1 MLHVGQFIVYSVY
14 IGHCTSCN
22 GNALTR
28 PDSANQSPQAPPL
41 HLQLLNAFILLH
53 RDTSMKLN
61 ISFDLA
67 RVLSGHFGKYFMY
80 HMMAWEKHL
89 SSFDLCGGE
98 LEWAK
103 WQPEDGGGLVLLEFF
118 HGVNW

>member
-1 MLHVGQFIVYSVY
+1 
-14 IGHCTSCN
+14 
-22 GNALTR
+22 
-28 PDSANQSPQAPPL
+28 
-41 HLQLLNAFILLH
+41 
-53 RDTSMKLN
+53 MKLNFN

-67 RVLSGHFGKYFMY
+67 RVLSGHFAKYFMY

-89 SSFDLCGGE
+89 SSIDLCGGE

-118 HGVNW
+118 HVANW